1 MLWPLKR
8 FVLTQSKN
16 VRLIEIDGLWVTRI
30 PVGFGILIGQY
41 NIDFQFQLFNI
52 VEKYEYS
59 IVGFFTLLESRS
71 IYRNYT
77 LSTRRLRL
85 FC

>member
-52 VEKYEYS
+52 VEKYE
-59 IVGFFTLLESRS
+59 
-71 IYRNYT
+71 
-77 LSTRRLRL
+77 
-85 FC
+85 